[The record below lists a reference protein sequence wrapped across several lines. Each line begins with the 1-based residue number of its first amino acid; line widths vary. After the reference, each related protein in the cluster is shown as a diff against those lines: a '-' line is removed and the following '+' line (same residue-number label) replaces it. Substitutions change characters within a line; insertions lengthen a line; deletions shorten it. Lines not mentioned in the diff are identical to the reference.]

1 MITVSVSTVI
11 IISLIS
17 IIVGLI
23 MGVVLWEFVGHTLN
37 MGRSGGFS
45 RNGSG

>member
-17 IIVGLI
+17 LILGLI
-23 MGVVLWEFVGHTLN
+23 MGVSL
-37 MGRSGGFS
+37 S
-45 RNGSG
+45 RPR

>member
-23 MGVVLWEFVGHTLN
+23 MGVSL
-37 MGRSGGFS
+37 S
-45 RNGSG
+45 RPR

>member
-1 MITVSVSTVI
+1 MITISVSTVI

-23 MGVVLWEFVGHTLN
+23 MGVSL
-37 MGRSGGFS
+37 S
-45 RNGSG
+45 RPR